1 MFAAMIPSVT
11 AGNGKRRTATRGV
24 DGFAASIGPRIAA
37 CACAFALRQSE
48 HSVTGFAPNENP
60 LKFLPQLGQTGIRRW
75 LRGLANRYG
84 NVELFVQVNARAR
97 IRQLN
102 SREAFEDARSIRGR
116 GCTQRDAAAEFLVV
130 AEAVDEILFQP
141 HENDAAAGVHFGVGR
156 QPDFLVDFVLLED
169 EIRAFGERGYEA
181 AADFHRVGAARFEA
195 HDFAGIFID
204 PHGAGKFL
212 DDAVDAF
219 FRLVVGI
226 AVYVEG
232 DHIVSA
238 KGFAARIG
246 EKLGAEEIGEIG
258 FVLFLFLGLLFG
270 IGGELGLLLFQ
281 LVVLLVEFVVFV
293 LFFAARERLAVLGEQ
308 VQRLF
313 VADVE
318 DVVVLRLARFHVAVG
333 VDFVLFFGEVAG
345 VLAAEVFQ
353 GLLILD
359 DVAQKSGNI
368 GQRARIRAWL
378 RPGLWRNS
386 FRLLRRRARYLRQ
399 RRDQKCDRERGA
411 DHHCTRWM

>member
-181 AADFHRVGAARFEA
+181 AADFHRVGEARFEA

-212 DDAVDAF
+212 NDAVDAF
-219 FRLVVGI
+219 FRFVIGI
-226 AVYVEG
+226 AVHVEG
-232 DHIVSA
+232 DHLVPA

-258 FVLFLFLGLLFG
+258 FVLFLLLGLFLG
-270 IGGELGLLLFQ
+270 IGRKLRLAAFQ
-281 LVVLLVEFVVFV
+281 LVVLLVEFIVVV
-293 LFFAARERLAVLGEQ
+293 LFFAAGEWLAVFGEQ

-318 DVVVLRLARFHVAVG
+318 DIVVLRLARFHVTVG
-333 VDFVLFFGEVAG
+333 IDFVLFFGEVTG
-345 VLAAEVFQ
+345 ILAAPVFE

-359 DVAQKSGNI
+359 DVTE
-368 GQRARIRAWL
+368 QRGDIRQRPRAGARVRLI
-378 RPGLWRNS
+378 LWRGC
-386 FRLLRRRARYLRQ
+386 RLLERRARHLRA
-399 RRDQKCDRERGA
+399 RRDHYR
-411 DHHCTRWM
+411 